1 MFKNNK
7 FMENLLKK
15 GIVIFPIDIK
25 KIPYE
30 LNTVFTKYDDYLND
44 TIKHFYVPTRSGTEQ

>member
-7 FMENLLKK
+7 FMENLLRK

-30 LNTVFTKYDDYLND
+30 LNTTFLKYNDYLND
-44 TIKHFYVPTRSGTEQ
+44 TIKHFYVPTKSGT